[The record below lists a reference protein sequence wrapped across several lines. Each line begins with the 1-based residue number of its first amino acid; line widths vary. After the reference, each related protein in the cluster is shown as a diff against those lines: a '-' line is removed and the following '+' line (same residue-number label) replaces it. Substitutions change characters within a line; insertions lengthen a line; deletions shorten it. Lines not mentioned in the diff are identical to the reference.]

1 MVSLL
6 FLINLLTYLN
16 VTELYFAMF
25 ESKNMNFLLWF
36 KYLLL
41 SVLCNNVLFGHF
53 RLKLLFPRCLSA
65 RNASFQ
71 SQPGRIT
78 VASATRKGGKAT
90 P

>member
-1 MVSLL
+1 M
-6 FLINLLTYLN
+6 NLLTYLN
-16 VTELYFAMF
+16 VIELYFDMF
-25 ESKNMNFLLWF
+25 ESKNMNFLLWL
-36 KYLLL
+36 KYCCFLY
-41 SVLCNNVLFGHF
+41 SATMSFFVHF

-78 VASATRKGGKAT
+78 VASATRKEGKAT